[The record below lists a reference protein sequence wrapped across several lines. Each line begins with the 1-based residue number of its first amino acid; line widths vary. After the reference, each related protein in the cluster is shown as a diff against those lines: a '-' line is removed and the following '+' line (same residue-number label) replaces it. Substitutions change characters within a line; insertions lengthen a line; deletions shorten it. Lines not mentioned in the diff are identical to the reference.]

1 MSKRK
6 ILVVSSSRAD
16 FYLIESLLKKLNK
29 KKNNKIFLLLLGSH
43 FIKNNEEEK
52 KIKIKKIFLKKIKLK
67 LDKDDQKS
75 ILEFLGKLFS
85 GYIKKI
91 LDIKPHI
98 LVILGDRYEILPV
111 AYISTILK
119 IPIAHIHGGEK
130 TEGSYDDNIRHSITK
145 MSHLHFVT
153 TNNHKKRIEQL
164 GEKKRNV
171 YNFGALG
178 VENLLKTKL
187 LNKNLIQKK
196 LGIKLK
202 NNYFL
207 VTFHPVTLSRN
218 YEDIN
223 NLLKVLSNFNDF
235 YIIFTAPNI
244 DHGNIKIIKKIKNFV
259 KKNSNAFFFKN
270 LGQSV
275 YFSLMKYSKCV
286 IGNSSSGIIE
296 APSLNIPILNI
307 GDRQKG
313 RDKSK
318 IVVNCKNQEKDI
330 LKSLNYILSKG
341 FLQKVKKYN
350 NPYNKK
356 NTAQKIA
363 NVISNIELNN
373 LIYKTFNDK

>member
-1 MSKRK
+1 M
-6 ILVVSSSRAD
+6 
-16 FYLIESLLKKLNK
+16 
-29 KKNNKIFLLLLGSH
+29 G
-43 FIKNNEEEK
+43 
-52 KIKIKKIFLKKIKLK
+52 
-67 LDKDDQKS
+67 
-75 ILEFLGKLFS
+75 FLGKLFS

-98 LVILGDRYEILPV
+98 LIILGDRYEILPV

-196 LGIKLK
+196 LGIKKK

-223 NLLKVLSNFNDF
+223 NVLKVVSNFNDF

-259 KKNSNAFFFKN
+259 KKNSNAIFFKN
-270 LGQSV
+270 LGQLV